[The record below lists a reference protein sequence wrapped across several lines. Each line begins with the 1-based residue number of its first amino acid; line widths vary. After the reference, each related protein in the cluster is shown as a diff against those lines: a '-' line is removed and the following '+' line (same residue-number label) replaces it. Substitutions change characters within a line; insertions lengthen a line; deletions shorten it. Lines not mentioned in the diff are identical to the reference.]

1 MITSIAIIILGA
13 KLGITSVL
21 VLGIIG
27 TTLSFIK
34 GIVTII
40 KENS

>member
-13 KLGITSVL
+13 KLKITSVL

-27 TTLSFIK
+27 TTLSLK